1 MSQSHSTFGFA
12 DSNTIEP
19 PGPIGR
25 FVRAI
30 LAYGSLY
37 WVFEI
42 TRQGEMAALTH
53 PYILL
58 FTLFALYLT
67 PYVVNIGFG
76 VRLGFWPRFVAIAGI
91 GVVAAWSWNQS
102 GNWISQPLWWAV
114 LAMNT
119 YVFAHLGVS
128 FALAAL
134 FGTQGCE
141 MRSIPILLGR
151 LSGRPAR
158 DHHCP
163 GPIGQLDQW
172 EASMRSGNRN
182 E

>member
-1 MSQSHSTFGFA
+1 MSQSPPTFGFA
-12 DSNTIEP
+12 DSNTIQP

-30 LAYGSLY
+30 LAFGSLY

-42 TRQGEMAALTH
+42 TRQGELWTLTH
-53 PYILL
+53 PYTLL
-58 FTLFALYLT
+58 FTLMALYLT
-67 PYVVNIGFG
+67 PYAVNIGFG
-76 VRLGFWPRFVAIAGI
+76 VRLGFWPRIVAIAGI
-91 GVVAAWSWNQS
+91 GLVAIWGWNQS
-102 GNWISQPLWWAV
+102 GIWTSQPLWWAV
-114 LAMNT
+114 LALNI
-119 YVFAHLGVS
+119 YVFSHLGIS
-128 FALAAL
+128 FALSAL

-163 GPIGQLDQW
+163 GPIGQLDRW
-172 EASMRSGNRN
+172 EASIWSGNRN